1 MQNVKRNNLILYHFI
16 VFLYGFTSVTGA
28 LISLA
33 ALPLVVYSM
42 LIAAAGLAMFFLFF
56 HLSYFRLARPLWG
69 KVVLGGILIGTHW
82 VTFFYAI
89 KIAGVSL
96 ALSMMAT
103 GALITAFIDPLISKR
118 KLLGY
123 EVFFGGITALGIAI
137 IYQAE
142 FEHLKGISIALLSA
156 FLSSLFT
163 ILNGKMVQ
171 EARAITLSFYELLV
185 GSLVGI
191 VVAYFSDMLTIQAFT
206 PQGWDWLWLLLLG
219 LLGTSF
225 AFNMSI
231 QVMRHLSSF
240 TIMMV
245 INLEPIYGILL
256 ALAIWNEKAFM
267 SVNFYIGFFI
277 VLLAILMH
285 GVYKHRKEGQ
295 KKSVQL

>member
-1 MQNVKRNNLILYHFI
+1 
-16 VFLYGFTSVTGA
+16 
-28 LISLA
+28 
-33 ALPLVVYSM
+33 
-42 LIAAAGLAMFFLFF
+42 
-56 HLSYFRLARPLWG
+56 
-69 KVVLGGILIGTHW
+69 
-82 VTFFYAI
+82 
-89 KIAGVSL
+89 
-96 ALSMMAT
+96 
-103 GALITAFIDPLISKR
+103 
-118 KLLGY
+118 
-123 EVFFGGITALGIAI
+123 
-137 IYQAE
+137 
-142 FEHLKGISIALLSA
+142 
-156 FLSSLFT
+156 
-163 ILNGKMVQ
+163 MVQ

-206 PQGWDWLWLLLLG
+206 HQGWDWLWLLLLG

>member
-1 MQNVKRNNLILYHFI
+1 MYHFI
-16 VFLYGFTSVTGA
+16 VFLFGFTSVLGA
-28 LISLA
+28 IISLA
-33 ALPLVVYSM
+33 ALPLVVYRM
-42 LIAAAGLAMFFLFF
+42 LIAAAGLAVFFLLF

-69 KVVLGGILIGTHW
+69 KVILGGILIGTHW

-156 FLSSLFT
+156 LLSSLFT

-171 EARAITLSFYELLV
+171 KARAITLSFYELLV

-191 VVAYFSDMLTIQAFT
+191 AVAYLSGMLTLEAFT
-206 PQGWDWLWLLLLG
+206 PQGWDWLWLLVLG

-231 QVMRHLSSF
+231 KVMRHLSSF

-267 SVNFYIGFFI
+267 SLNFYIGFLI

>member
-1 MQNVKRNNLILYHFI
+1 
-16 VFLYGFTSVTGA
+16 
-28 LISLA
+28 
-33 ALPLVVYSM
+33 
-42 LIAAAGLAMFFLFF
+42 
-56 HLSYFRLARPLWG
+56 
-69 KVVLGGILIGTHW
+69 
-82 VTFFYAI
+82 
-89 KIAGVSL
+89 
-96 ALSMMAT
+96 
-103 GALITAFIDPLISKR
+103 
-118 KLLGY
+118 
-123 EVFFGGITALGIAI
+123 
-137 IYQAE
+137 
-142 FEHLKGISIALLSA
+142 
-156 FLSSLFT
+156 
-163 ILNGKMVQ
+163 
-171 EARAITLSFYELLV
+171 
-185 GSLVGI
+185 
-191 VVAYFSDMLTIQAFT
+191 MLTIQAFT